1 MHRVNKHTARGLL
14 KLLQPRPPLVFG
26 IEDPSRRS
34 WLHRERVKDM
44 GPDGPG
50 EQGKPH
56 QVQRVMLED
65 LVVQMLTS
73 PIQGS

>member
-1 MHRVNKHTARGLL
+1 MNKHTALGVL
-14 KLLQPRPPLVFG
+14 KLLQLRAPLVFG

-34 WLHRERVKDM
+34 WPHRELVKEM

-65 LVVQMLTS
+65 LVIEMWTP